1 MAALHLTDDPAEA
14 LALATPLLRRD
25 PLRSS
30 VVATTLRRD
39 VRRREAGEPAPA
51 GRPYWFAIVHE
62 GDDPV
67 GMVMRAAE
75 RPPHPLFVLATP
87 ERDLRALAQLLHARG
102 EDVGAVNGVEP
113 LAHHLAEEYA
123 ALAGRRVAVA
133 MRTRLHRLGRLRP
146 PAGVP
151 GGLRPVRPDEVDLAA
166 AWLDDFHRDVEVQ
179 AGREPRAGSP
189 TDPREVLLR
198 VREDRLWWWEDGE
211 PVHVLGANPP
221 AEGVARIAPVHTPA
235 PLRGRGYAGAA
246 VAALAERL
254 AAQGAEVCL
263 FTDQANPVSNRLYER
278 LGFEPVT
285 DMVDLLLDSRGHD

>member
-14 LALATPLLRRD
+14 LALAGPLLRRD
-25 PLRSS
+25 PLRST

-39 VRRREAGEPAPA
+39 VQRREAGEPAPA
-51 GRPYWFAIVHE
+51 GRPYWFAVVRE
-62 GDDPV
+62 GDEPL

-75 RPPHPLFVLATP
+75 HPPHPLFVLATP
-87 ERDLRALAQLLHARG
+87 EPDL
-102 EDVGAVNGVEP
+102 V
-113 LAHHLAEEYA
+113 
-123 ALAGRRVAVA
+123 
-133 MRTRLHRLGRLRP
+133 
-146 PAGVP
+146 
-151 GGLRPVRPDEVDLAA
+151 A

-179 AGREPRAGSP
+179 AGREPQAGSP
-189 TDPREVLLR
+189 ADPDEVLPR

-211 PVHVLGANPP
+211 PVHLLGANPP

-246 VAALAERL
+246 VAALAGRL